1 MFNRVENDH
10 PAVRSTALSA
20 WVDEYGEGKLV
31 SITFLKYKFQ
41 GSATFHITKIL
52 VTETSLF

>member
-10 PAVRSTALSA
+10 PAARSTALSA

-31 SITFLKYKFQ
+31 SITFLKYKFL

-52 VTETSLF
+52 VT